1 MPEIRQRI
9 LLIWKELFF
18 SYLPVGTDYIDMY
31 NKKEAIKDFY
41 LIMDLRP
48 LFDCVPKGVMYDQMQ
63 DELNNL
69 K

>member
-1 MPEIRQRI
+1 MEAVVFP
-9 LLIWKELFF
+9 
-18 SYLPVGTDYIDMY
+18 YLPVQTDYIDIY

-48 LFDCVPKGVMYDQMQ
+48 LFDCVRKEVMYDRMQ

>member
-1 MPEIRQRI
+1 
-9 LLIWKELFF
+9 
-18 SYLPVGTDYIDMY
+18 MY
-31 NKKEAIKDFY
+31 NKKEAFIDFY

-48 LFDCVPKGVMYDQMQ
+48 LFDCVPKGVMRDRMQ